1 MLSIG
6 AGTRSI
12 VDNDIINAQSSL
24 VAFRISICQPSN
36 HGNLQLEGSCSVML
50 KFLARPPAACRGLS
64 SLRLL
69 LASTKSSWSSWS
81 CGRRWLSSNRE
92 GVHDVAA
99 QEDKLDRY
107 IGNLARKLTRCGLVS
122 ISDLYA
128 QYSNEAGVVLDRV
141 VPYEEQPQ
149 YSRQAHVRNSSG
161 DESDGD
167 GIVLVVHAQWDANAD
182 LLSKTTV
189 CSGFVV
195 DASINSDKQGD
206 TIVTCAH
213 TLEEVRSRWG
223 Q

>member
-1 MLSIG
+1 M
-6 AGTRSI
+6 
-12 VDNDIINAQSSL
+12 
-24 VAFRISICQPSN
+24 
-36 HGNLQLEGSCSVML
+36 ML
-50 KFLARPPAACRGLS
+50 KFLARLPAAYRGLS
-64 SLRLL
+64 SLRLSF
-69 LASTKSSWSSWS
+69 ASAQSSWPLWS
-81 CGRRWLSSNRE
+81 HCRRCLSSKPE
-92 GVHDVAA
+92 EVHNVAA

-107 IGNLARKLTRCGLVS
+107 IDGLARKLSRQDLVS

-128 QYSNEAGVVLDRV
+128 QYSHDAGVVLNRV

-149 YSRQAHVRNSSG
+149 ASKQAHALSQSL
-161 DESDGD
+161 DESRGD
-167 GIVLVVHAQWDANAD
+167 GIVLVVHAQLDAGGTH
-182 LLSKTTV
+182 LVKTTI